1 VLRRVAV
8 GLGVVAVVLL
18 AVAVYLGTRLRNERE
33 IVRAQVELEYMR
45 EQRDSILS
53 IVARNDSLQ
62 TELNIVRA
70 SLEGEANR
78 LRARVDELEAGRA
91 AAQLTVRG
99 LRRRADLE
107 DRLRSTF
114 PEMAASDWGVT
125 EVFNEAEQVGV
136 EYLLVPLWFSET
148 FVIDHQNAVAWRA
161 QADTLRAL
169 DTLRVRISTLQDSVF
184 TLERSSRD
192 SYQVGYQ
199 DAFGRYESLNA
210 DYIDLL
216 RQPRFSLGVK
226 GGVATMAGT
235 FGLGL
240 LVGAVAK

>member
-1 VLRRVAV
+1 MLKRVAV

-18 AVAVYLGTRLRNERE
+18 AIAVYLGTRLRNERE

-62 TELNIVRA
+62 TELNVVRTA
-70 SLEGEANR
+70 LEGEANR
-78 LRARVDELEAGRA
+78 LRTRVDELEAGRA

-107 DRLRSTF
+107 ARLRSTF
-114 PEMAASDWGVT
+114 PEMASSDWGVT

-199 DAFGRYESLNA
+199 DAFGRYEALNA
-210 DYIDLL
+210 DYIGLL
-216 RQPRFSLGVK
+216 RQPRISLGVK
-226 GGVATMAGT
+226 GGIATMAGT